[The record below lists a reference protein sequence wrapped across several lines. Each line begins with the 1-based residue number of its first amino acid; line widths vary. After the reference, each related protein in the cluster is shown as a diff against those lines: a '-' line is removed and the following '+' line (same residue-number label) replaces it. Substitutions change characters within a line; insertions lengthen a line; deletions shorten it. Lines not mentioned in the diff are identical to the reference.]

1 MAPSS
6 SLDRRSVLRLGSAL
20 GLTMP
25 QLLALEDPAPA
36 EDGAP
41 APAKAVIQVF
51 LGGGLAAQESF
62 DPKPYSPLAYR
73 GEGKARATRLDGVLF
88 GQHLSRTAQ
97 IADKLCIVR
106 SMSHGEAAHERGTH
120 NMLTGWRPSPALV
133 YPSLGSVVAH
143 ELGGQRAL
151 PPYVCVP
158 NVPDP
163 FAGSGFLSSSYAP
176 FALGSNPASD
186 RFKVRD
192 LDAPVEGERLARRQR
207 MQQHV
212 GRGFAEAS
220 DVDAVRA
227 MDAFYERAA
236 ELLASEDAKRA
247 FRIDEEPAQLRDRYG
262 RHNPGQQLLL
272 ARRLVEAG
280 VRYVTVGVGGF
291 DHHQR
296 IARGIQRSLPSVD
309 QAFAALVQDLDE
321 RGLLDSTIVFLS
333 TEFGR
338 TPKINPDGGRDH
350 WPKAFSIALA
360 GGGFKRGHVHGA
372 TDPTGASVVERAVGP
387 QDLARTLF
395 TQLGIDPA
403 RELMAGGTRPV
414 KIVKEGRVLRGLLA

>member
-1 MAPSS
+1 MSVPS

-143 ELGGQRAL
+143 ELGGQS
-151 PPYVCVP
+151 
-158 NVPDP
+158 
-163 FAGSGFLSSSYAP
+163 AGG
-176 FALGSNPASD
+176 
-186 RFKVRD
+186 
-192 LDAPVEGERLARRQR
+192 
-207 MQQHV
+207 
-212 GRGFAEAS
+212 EAS
-220 DVDAVRA
+220 AP
-227 MDAFYERAA
+227 AA
-236 ELLASEDAKRA
+236 DGRP
-247 FRIDEEPAQLRDRYG
+247 PA
-262 RHNPGQQLLL
+262 
-272 ARRLVEAG
+272 
-280 VRYVTVGVGGF
+280 
-291 DHHQR
+291 
-296 IARGIQRSLPSVD
+296 
-309 QAFAALVQDLDE
+309 
-321 RGLLDSTIVFLS
+321 
-333 TEFGR
+333 
-338 TPKINPDGGRDH
+338 
-350 WPKAFSIALA
+350 
-360 GGGFKRGHVHGA
+360 
-372 TDPTGASVVERAVGP
+372 
-387 QDLARTLF
+387 
-395 TQLGIDPA
+395 
-403 RELMAGGTRPV
+403 
-414 KIVKEGRVLRGLLA
+414 

>member
-1 MAPSS
+1 MSA
-6 SLDRRSVLRLGSAL
+6 SLPMDRRSVLRLGSAL
-20 GLTMP
+20 GLGMP
-25 QLLALEDPAPA
+25 QLLALEDPPAPA
-36 EDGAP
+36 Q
-41 APAKAVIQVF
+41 AKAVIQVF

-73 GEGKARATRLDGVLF
+73 GEGKARPTRLDGVFF
-88 GQHLSRTAQ
+88 GEHLARTAQ
-97 IADKLCIVR
+97 VADRLCVIR

-143 ELGGQRAL
+143 ELGSQRAL

-158 NVPDP
+158 SVPDT

-207 MQQHV
+207 MQREV
-212 GRGFAEAS
+212 GRSFAEAT

-227 MDAFYERAA
+227 MDAFYDRAA
-236 ELLASEDAKRA
+236 ELLASEEAKRA
-247 FRIDEEPAQLRDRYG
+247 FKIDEEPAQLRDRYG
-262 RHNPGQQLLL
+262 RSNPGQQLLL

-296 IARGIQRSLPSVD
+296 IAPGMRRSLPPVD
-309 QAFAALVQDLDE
+309 QAFAALVEDLDE
-321 RGLLDSTIVFLS
+321 RGLLDSTIVFFS

-350 WPKAFSIALA
+350 WPKAFSVALA
-360 GGGFKRGHVHGA
+360 GGGFPQSDLDMIKVMVSAAPHPV
-372 TDPTGASVVERAVGP
+372 RAP
-387 QDLARTLF
+387 SSPSSRARC
-395 TQLGIDPA
+395 PA
-403 RELMAGGTRPV
+403 RRGRPS
-414 KIVKEGRVLRGLLA
+414 GSAS